1 MRSSLALLFLTLCS
15 SPFLWAQSY
24 FGGIRGQ
31 VTDSAGGAVATVKV
45 TITDTSTNVSRSTL
59 TNEAGEYVFSS
70 VPPATYVIT
79 AEAPGFKRLERPGVL
94 VATQQFLTIDLKLEL
109 GQVTESVMVTE
120 EIPLMETSNASTGQV
135 IDRQKLVDLPNLGRN
150 PFMMAKIAP
159 NVVQVGDP
167 RFNRMQDQSGSSQI
181 SIAGGPVRGNNY
193 LLDGIPITD
202 ANNRAIIIPTI
213 EAVGEVKIQ
222 ANTYDAEMGRTGGG
236 VFNAYLKSGSNEI
249 HGSAFGYMRQG
260 SWLANDFFNNRNG
273 VPRPNTP
280 FRNYGASFGGPI
292 WIPKLYQGRNRSF
305 FWLAGEAYR
314 QKSAVSQEFALPTQA
329 ERSGDFSSSRTRS
342 GAPQTIFD
350 PLTTRLVD
358 GVWVRDPF
366 AGNIL
371 PANRIHPV
379 GRAIA
384 SYFPIPSRS
393 ASFHGAPNY
402 LANSILGD
410 RADQVTVKV
419 DHEFFTWWR
428 ANFSYLHYGS
438 REPGENWFGTLSTP
452 TGWLLYRKV
461 DATQWNNSFTPNPTT
476 VINVRYGFNRF
487 PNDTR
492 TVADGF
498 NPANLGLPA
507 SYVSQLQYLRF
518 PSIVMQNFSNLA
530 DSNGAWEMF
539 HSRNLLG
546 SMAKY
551 IGKHSLKA
559 GADYRVINLDFLPL
573 TNISGRFV
581 FNDQFTRRDALRGGD
596 GTGSDLASLLLGH
609 PAGGDVRQFTKLLT
623 FIRYYAGYFHDD
635 WRITPKLTLNLGLRY
650 EWETG
655 LAERQNRLVVGFDRN
670 VVSPLAANVT
680 GLLPRGGVM
689 YAGMNGNPTT
699 CCNPNRNKLSPR
711 FGVAWAM
718 SPKTTIRG
726 GYGLFWAPVRYESNT
741 DIALGYL
748 VSTELV
754 GSNDGGLT
762 PATSLSNPFP
772 SGVLK
777 PVGNALGLLAGVGQ
791 SFGFF
796 DQARRSPYVHQYS
809 FDIQRELPG
818 RIALSVGYVGSLS
831 RQLPPSGTSLGGFNI
846 NQLEPRL
853 FDLGVNAL
861 SQAIDNPLAGRG
873 GTGVV
878 GAARVSRAQLL
889 RPFPQFGTVRAFT
902 SLARARYDSL
912 VLKLDKRL
920 TSGLSFTA
928 NYTLS
933 KNYDSSFAT
942 GSTLN
947 AQGGFPQNA
956 YDLQAEYS
964 LSTVHTPHRL
974 TGSFTYEL
982 PFGKGRKFVSSS
994 QVLDI
999 VAGGWAFNGV
1009 FMYQTGFPLAITQNQ
1024 NLNSV
1029 AGAELQRPN
1038 ATGVSPV
1045 VAGELS
1051 SKLDNYLSPAAF
1063 SQAAALT
1070 FGNLSRTITYL
1081 GPGTANWDLSVF
1093 KTFTVYEKWKAQFR
1107 AEALNAFNTPLFRG
1121 PNTAFGNASFGR
1133 ITRQA
1138 NFPRYIQLGVRF
1150 FF

>member
-1 MRSSLALLFLTLCS
+1 MRSFLAALSVFLS
-15 SPFLWAQSY
+15 AASGMWAQSY

-31 VTDSAGGAVATVKV
+31 VTDSAGGAIATIKV
-45 TITDTSTNVSRSTL
+45 TITDAGTNVARSTL
-59 TNEAGEYVFSS
+59 TNESGEYVFSA
-70 VPPATYVIT
+70 VAPAAYVIT
-79 AEAPGFKRLERPGVL
+79 VEAPGFKRLERPGVV
-94 VATQQFLTIDLKLEL
+94 VATQQFLTLDLKMEV

-135 IDRQKLVDLPNLGRN
+135 VDRQKLLDLPNLGRN

-193 LLDGIPITD
+193 LLDGVPITD

-213 EAVGEVKIQ
+213 EAVGEVKVQ

-236 VFNAYLKSGSNEI
+236 VFNAFLKSGSNDI
-249 HGSAFGYMRQG
+249 HGSAFGYMREG

-273 VPRPNTP
+273 VARPNTP
-280 FRNYGASFGGPI
+280 FRNYGASFGGPV
-292 WIPKLYQGRNRSF
+292 WIPKIYNGRNRSF

-314 QKSAVSQEFALPTQA
+314 QKSAVSQEFALPTAA
-329 ERSGDFSSSRTRS
+329 ERMGDFSAARTRS
-342 GAPQTIFD
+342 GAMQTIYD
-350 PLTTRLVD
+350 PLSTRLVD
-358 GVWVRDPF
+358 GVYVRDPF
-366 AGNIL
+366 AGNVL
-371 PANRIHPV
+371 PGNRIHPA

-384 SYFPIPSRS
+384 SYFPSPGRS
-393 ASFHGAPNY
+393 ASFHGAPNF
-402 LANSILGD
+402 LANSVLGD
-410 RADQVTVKV
+410 RADQVTAKV
-419 DHEFFTWWR
+419 DHEFFPWWR
-428 ANFSYLHYGS
+428 ANVSYLHYGS

-461 DATQWNNSFTPNPTT
+461 DATQWNNSFTPNPTM

-498 NPANLGLPA
+498 NPATLGLPS
-507 SYVSQLQYLRF
+507 SYVNQLQYLRF
-518 PSIVMQNFSNLA
+518 PTIGMQNFSNLA
-530 DSNGAWEMF
+530 DSNGTWEMF

-546 SMAKY
+546 SVAKY

-559 GADYRVINLDFLPL
+559 GADYRVINIDFLPL
-573 TNISGRFV
+573 SNISGRFN

-596 GTGSDLASLLLGH
+596 GTGSDMASLLLGF

-623 FIRYYAGYFHDD
+623 YTRYYAGYFQDD

-655 LAERQNRLVVGFDRN
+655 LAERENRLVVGFDRN

-680 GLLPRGGVM
+680 GVLPRGGVM
-689 YAGMNGNPTT
+689 YAGVNGNAST
-699 CCNPNRNKLSPR
+699 CCNPNRNKFAPR
-711 FGVAWAM
+711 IGVAWAV

-748 VSTELV
+748 VSTELI
-754 GSNDGGLT
+754 GSNDGGLS
-762 PATSLSNPFP
+762 PSANLSNPFP
-772 SGVLK
+772 GGVLR

-809 FDIQRELPG
+809 FDVQRELPG
-818 RIALSVGYVGSLS
+818 KIALSLGYVGSFS
-831 RQLPPSGTSLGGFNI
+831 RQLPPSGTSLGGYNI
-846 NQLEPRL
+846 NQLEPR
-853 FDLGVNAL
+853 FHDLGINAL

-889 RPFPQFGTVRAFT
+889 KPYLQFGTVRAFT
-902 SLARARYDSL
+902 SLATARYDSM
-912 VLKLDKRL
+912 VIKFDKRL
-920 TSGLSFTA
+920 AAGMSFTA

-933 KNYDSSFAT
+933 KNHDSSFAT
-942 GSTLN
+942 ASTLN
-947 AQGGFPQNA
+947 AQTGFPQSA
-956 YDLQAEYS
+956 YDIGAEYG

-974 TGSFTYEL
+974 SGSFTYEL
-982 PFGKGRKFVSSS
+982 PFGKGRTFLS
-994 QVLDI
+994 QSKVLDM
-999 VAGGWAFNGV
+999 VAGGWAINGL
-1009 FMYQTGFPLAITQNQ
+1009 MLYQTGFPLAVTQNQ

-1029 AGAELQRPN
+1029 TGAELQRPN
-1038 ATGVSPV
+1038 ATGISPTIS
-1045 VAGELS
+1045 GDLG
-1051 SKLDNYLSPAAF
+1051 SKLDNYLAAAAF
-1063 SQAAALT
+1063 SQAGALT
-1070 FGNLSRTITYL
+1070 FGNVSRTISDL

-1107 AEALNAFNTPLFRG
+1107 AEAMNAFNTPLFRG
-1121 PNTAFGNASFGR
+1121 PNTSFGNASFGR